1 MIRKNLV
8 LLMLS
13 LLILGGAALI
23 CGCAA
28 PQTIEKITP
37 SEAFN
42 LIQENQGNP
51 DFVIIDV
58 QTPEDFANCHIYNA
72 VSIDINSETFQNEL
86 DKLDKNKTYLLYG
99 E

>member
-1 MIRKNLV
+1 MIHKNLV

-42 LIQENQGNP
+42 LVQKNQGNP

-58 QTPEDFANCHIYNA
+58 QPPEEFAKQHIENA
-72 VSIDINSETFQNEL
+72 INIDITSETFQNEC
-86 DKLDKNKTYLLYG
+86 DKLDKKKTYLLYG